1 MSAIKFHKASEYK
14 KVFNE
19 NGLARQSVLTGE
31 YKDVAIYKCTLA
43 AGAKWE
49 PELYPQQ
56 EKVQILLFTEGT
68 GYVPTIN
75 AEELLSCPMPP
86 TRFIIDQLLPQGLHI
101 LAGATKIGKSWLALA
116 LCLCVVKGEALWSF
130 AAQKCGVLYLCLED
144 SYQRIRC
151 RLLDLTEDAPDTL
164 YFSVMSAQLHNG
176 LEQQIEQFLSEHP
189 NTGLVII
196 DTLQRVRGSGDN
208 GNPYANDY
216 RDIGAL
222 KALADKH
229 RIAILLIHHVRKLKS
244 DDPMDMISGTNG
256 ISGATDT
263 NFVLMKTS
271 RSENTATLYCTGRD
285 IVYREL
291 RLEFDSETHLWNLLS
306 DDSPHTAQPDA
317 RLLSLLSALLRQQP
331 AINVPAATLLKI
343 IDPDDV
349 EGLTPNLLSRRIRK
363 NVDTLGK
370 NGIMVS
376 FRKSNGER
384 LICLRR
390 ADRDANI
397 TTANTAP
404 IDPAKGA
411 NQ

>member
-1 MSAIKFHKASEYK
+1 MSHK
-14 KVFNE
+14 
-19 NGLARQSVLTGE
+19 L
-31 YKDVAIYKCTLA
+31 
-43 AGAKWE
+43 
-49 PELYPQQ
+49 
-56 EKVQILLFTEGT
+56 
-68 GYVPTIN
+68 PTIN
-75 AEELLSCPMPP
+75 AEELLSHPLPP

-189 NTGLVII
+189 NTGLVVI

>member
-1 MSAIKFHKASEYK
+1 
-14 KVFNE
+14 
-19 NGLARQSVLTGE
+19 
-31 YKDVAIYKCTLA
+31 
-43 AGAKWE
+43 
-49 PELYPQQ
+49 
-56 EKVQILLFTEGT
+56 
-68 GYVPTIN
+68 
-75 AEELLSCPMPP
+75 
-86 TRFIIDQLLPQGLHI
+86 
-101 LAGATKIGKSWLALA
+101 
-116 LCLCVVKGEALWSF
+116 
-130 AAQKCGVLYLCLED
+130 
-144 SYQRIRC
+144 
-151 RLLDLTEDAPDTL
+151 
-164 YFSVMSAQLHNG
+164 
-176 LEQQIEQFLSEHP
+176 
-189 NTGLVII
+189 
-196 DTLQRVRGSGDN
+196 
-208 GNPYANDY
+208 
-216 RDIGAL
+216 
-222 KALADKH
+222 
-229 RIAILLIHHVRKLKS
+229 
-244 DDPMDMISGTNG
+244 MDMISGTNG

-306 DDSPHTAQPDA
+306 DDSPQAAQPDA
-317 RLLSLLSALLRQQP
+317 QLLFLLSEVLRQQP
-331 AINVPAATLLKI
+331 TISVPAATLLKI

-397 TTANTAP
+397 TTANTVP
-404 IDPAKGA
+404 IDPAEGT

>member
-1 MSAIKFHKASEYK
+1 MMTQFSLHAS
-14 KVFNE
+14 NC
-19 NGLARQSVLTGE
+19 R
-31 YKDVAIYKCTLA
+31 
-43 AGAKWE
+43 
-49 PELYPQQ
+49 
-56 EKVQILLFTEGT
+56 
-68 GYVPTIN
+68 
-75 AEELLSCPMPP
+75 
-86 TRFIIDQLLPQGLHI
+86 
-101 LAGATKIGKSWLALA
+101 
-116 LCLCVVKGEALWSF
+116 
-130 AAQKCGVLYLCLED
+130 CGRP
-144 SYQRIRC
+144 S
-151 RLLDLTEDAPDTL
+151 
-164 YFSVMSAQLHNG
+164 
-176 LEQQIEQFLSEHP
+176 
-189 NTGLVII
+189 
-196 DTLQRVRGSGDN
+196 
-208 GNPYANDY
+208 Y

>member
-1 MSAIKFHKASEYK
+1 M
-14 KVFNE
+14 
-19 NGLARQSVLTGE
+19 
-31 YKDVAIYKCTLA
+31 
-43 AGAKWE
+43 
-49 PELYPQQ
+49 LY
-56 EKVQILLFTEGT
+56 
-68 GYVPTIN
+68 
-75 AEELLSCPMPP
+75 
-86 TRFIIDQLLPQGLHI
+86 QLLGIAAAAIFGKYTQAMENEHLI
-101 LAGATKIGKSWLALA
+101 IFRIGQPAY
-116 LCLCVVKGEALWSF
+116 CVIRRTAIVIHDI
-130 AAQKCGVLYLCLED
+130 CGN
-144 SYQRIRC
+144 
-151 RLLDLTEDAPDTL
+151 DLPIFNAD
-164 YFSVMSAQLHNG
+164 
-176 LEQQIEQFLSEHP
+176 
-189 NTGLVII
+189 TGLVVI

-216 RDIGAL
+216 RDIGTL

-229 RIAILLIHHVRKLKS
+229 RIAILLIHHVRKLRS

-306 DDSPHTAQPDA
+306 DDCPQTMQPDA
-317 RLLSLLSALLRQQP
+317 RLLSLLSEVLRQQP
-331 AINVPAATLLKI
+331 AISVPAATLLKI

-349 EGLTPNLLSRRIRK
+349 ERLTPNLLSRRIRK

-384 LICLRR
+384 LICLRS

-397 TTANTAP
+397 TTANTVP
-404 IDPAKGA
+404 IDPVGGA
-411 NQ
+411 N

>member
-1 MSAIKFHKASEYK
+1 MPHK
-14 KVFNE
+14 
-19 NGLARQSVLTGE
+19 L
-31 YKDVAIYKCTLA
+31 
-43 AGAKWE
+43 
-49 PELYPQQ
+49 
-56 EKVQILLFTEGT
+56 
-68 GYVPTIN
+68 PTIN
-75 AEELLSCPMPP
+75 AEELLSCPLPP
-86 TRFIIDQLLPQGLHI
+86 TRFVIDQLLPQGLHI

-116 LCLCVVKGEALWSF
+116 LCLCVAKGEPLWSF

-164 YFSVMSAQLHNG
+164 YFSVLSAQLHNG

-189 NTGLVII
+189 DTGLVVI

-216 RDIGAL
+216 HDIGTL

-229 RIAILLIHHVRKLKS
+229 HIAILLIHHVRKLRS

-306 DDSPHTAQPDA
+306 DDSPQTAQPDA
-317 RLLSLLSALLRQQP
+317 RLLSLLSELLRQQP
-331 AINVPAATLLKI
+331 AISVPAATLLKL
-343 IDPDDV
+343 IDPDGA

-363 NVDTLGK
+363 TLICWAKTASWCPSVRATESDLSVFGGPIGTQISLPKTSSLSSLRKVPIDDNCSDFSQRAKTDFHYEKLRFQSK
-370 NGIMVS
+370 NGRGTEKFPAPPHLAPVA
-376 FRKSNGER
+376 
-384 LICLRR
+384 RR
-390 ADRDANI
+390 VAACGPVCGLAGRR
-397 TTANTAP
+397 
-404 IDPAKGA
+404 
-411 NQ
+411 